1 MLSSKCDCFP
11 FQRSTG
17 KILKATEF
25 WQGILGQLEVELPS
39 HVYKTWL
46 FETRG
51 HSLDDDSLT
60 VEVPS
65 PFIAECLKK
74 RMYQIIHR
82 TVERLNSRALDIY
95 FKIPDSKKG
104 NGVATK
110 RGSTS
115 SSNYPP
121 IGHLDRPLNSRYT
134 FDSFVV
140 GPCNDLAYSGAQS
153 VASHP
158 GKTYNPLFVYSDV
171 GLGKTHLL
179 QAIGHQCE
187 GAGLSF
193 IYVTGEQ
200 FTNEYISSIQS
211 RTTTD
216 FRNKYRTAD
225 VLLIDDIQFISGKEQ
240 TQEGFF
246 HTFNDL
252 HSSGRQLV
260 LSSDR
265 PPAAL
270 SRLADRLRS
279 RFESGLMVDMQP
291 PDFET
296 RLAIL
301 STKAREHNI
310 DPPADILEAIARTAK
325 SSIRELEGHLNKLLA
340 LSQMRNR
347 PVDWDLVA
355 QSLPKIKESTVS
367 VAQPDMIIKTVC
379 QAHSIS
385 KDHLISKKRTR
396 HIAAA
401 RQIAMFLLYTD
412 ACLSITEIGTIFQRN
427 HSTVSHSVKK
437 MAALVTED
445 SQFNSRVMSL
455 KRQLVQTYS

>member
-1 MLSSKCDCFP
+1 MLSSKYDRLP
-11 FQRSTG
+11 FQRRSE

-46 FETRG
+46 SNTRG
-51 HSLDDDSLT
+51 HTLTDDSLT
-60 VEVPS
+60 IEVPS
-65 PFIAECLKK
+65 PFIAECLEKK
-74 RMYQIIHR
+74 MYQIIHR
-82 TVERLNSRALDIY
+82 TVERVNSRSLDIH
-95 FKIPDSKKG
+95 FQIPGSKNG

-110 RGSTS
+110 RLAKSA
-115 SSNYPP
+115 SNYPP
-121 IGHLDRPLNSRYT
+121 IGQLEWPLNSRYT

-158 GKTYNPLFVYSDV
+158 GKTYNPLFIYSDV

-187 GAGLSF
+187 EAGRSF

-200 FTNEYISSIQS
+200 FTNEYIFSIQS
-211 RTTTD
+211 RTTND
-216 FRNKYRTAD
+216 FRNKYRTPD

-252 HSSGRQLV
+252 HSSGRQLI

-265 PPAAL
+265 PPTAL
-270 SRLADRLRS
+270 APLADRLRS

-291 PDFET
+291 PDLET

-310 DPPADILEAIARTAK
+310 DPPSDILEAIAKTAK
-325 SSIRELEGHLNKLLA
+325 SNIRELEGHLNKLLA
-340 LSQMRNR
+340 LSQMRNS

-355 QSLPKIKESTVS
+355 QALPKIQESTVS
-367 VAQPDMIIKTVC
+367 VAQPDMVIRTIC
-379 QAHSIS
+379 QAYSVS

-412 ACLSITEIGTIFQRN
+412 SCLSITEIGRILQRN
-427 HSTVSHSVKK
+427 HSTVSHAIKK
-437 MAALVTED
+437 MTALITED
-445 SQFNSRVMSL
+445 SQFSSRVKSL

>member
-1 MLSSKCDCFP
+1 M
-11 FQRSTG
+11 
-17 KILKATEF
+17 KATEF
-25 WQGILGQLEVELPS
+25 WQGILGQLEVELPQ

-46 FETRG
+46 SETRG
-51 HSLDDDSLT
+51 HTLTDDSLI

-65 PFIAECLKK
+65 PFIAECLEKK
-74 RMYQIIHR
+74 MYQIIHR
-82 TVERLNSRALDIY
+82 TVERVNSRSLDIH
-95 FKIPDSKKG
+95 FKIPDKK
-104 NGVATK
+104 NGSNVATK
-110 RGSTS
+110 MGLKSAPNYSTAR
-115 SSNYPP
+115 
-121 IGHLDRPLNSRYT
+121 HLGWALNSRYT

-158 GKTYNPLFVYSDV
+158 GKTYNPLFVYSNV

-179 QAIGHQCE
+179 QAIGHQCAT
-187 GAGLSF
+187 AGLSF

-211 RTTTD
+211 RTTND

-225 VLLIDDIQFISGKEQ
+225 VLLIDDIQFLRGKEQ

-270 SRLADRLRS
+270 SPLADRLRS

-310 DPPADILEAIARTAK
+310 NPPLDILEAIAKTAK

-340 LSQMRNR
+340 LSQMRNS

-355 QSLPKIKESTVS
+355 QALPTISDSTVS

-385 KDHLISKKRTR
+385 KEHLISKKRTR
-396 HIAAA
+396 HVATA
-401 RQIAMFLLYTD
+401 RQIAMLLLYTD
-412 ACLSITEIGTIFQRN
+412 ACLSITEIGEIFQRN

-437 MAALVTED
+437 MTALLTENA
-445 SQFNSRVMSL
+445 QFNSRVQSL
-455 KRQLVQTYS
+455 KRQLVQAYS